1 MISMMGT
8 EAFDVELR
16 RLLLE
21 AGLLER
27 RVYDVTKVAIHPDN
41 REQEMAIPVEVQ
53 DLLDG
58 MCEDGFNPS
67 KWAALAC
74 TIPPGPI
81 GDSWRQMN
89 VDLIL
94 ESDNFLAPVRA
105 DDLEIATARGPHG
118 TCAIRCGKLGAKRT
132 HASLAGNDGISSKEK
147 ICELAPSMRVPIE
160 QGVEYE
166 IIPGELA
173 LAVPI

>member
-1 MISMMGT
+1 MASKLQSITFPASTSAAARIATVAPIISHAIDDFNDGKFKMGT

-27 RVYDVTKVAIHPDN
+27 RVYDVTKVGTHPDN
-41 REQEMAIPVEVQ
+41 REQEMAIPVDVQ
-53 DLLDG
+53 DLL
-58 MCEDGFNPS
+58 MREDGFNPS

-105 DDLEIATARGPHG
+105 DELEIATARGSHG
-118 TCAIRCGKLGAKRT
+118 TCAIR
-132 HASLAGNDGISSKEK
+132 
-147 ICELAPSMRVPIE
+147 
-160 QGVEYE
+160 
-166 IIPGELA
+166 
-173 LAVPI
+173 